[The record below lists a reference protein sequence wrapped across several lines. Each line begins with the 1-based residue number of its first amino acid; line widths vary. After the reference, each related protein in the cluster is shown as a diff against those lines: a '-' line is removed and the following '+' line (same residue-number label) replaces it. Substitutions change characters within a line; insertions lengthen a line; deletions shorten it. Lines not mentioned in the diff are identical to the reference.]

1 MLNKSQRIILLN
13 GHVMPKLRKNSIR
26 NKIAIKTQS
35 RNGKIVQTVNRKRI
49 HHELKFIAFVCT
61 AMDVWFIVKD
71 FTAFVRYK
79 NGIFRI
85 VFVP

>member
-1 MLNKSQRIILLN
+1 MLNKAQRIILLN

-35 RNGKIVQTVNRKRI
+35 RNGKIVQTVNRERI

-61 AMDVWFIVKD
+61 AMNVGLIV
-71 FTAFVRYK
+71 
-79 NGIFRI
+79 
-85 VFVP
+85 